1 MQPKAAVFW
10 HSPLRMFLAPSLSP
24 ACRFGGKD
32 LLTIIKHK
40 GGVAKHAF
48 ADGKWKAETEKGS
61 PEWGAVGSSPEG
73 VQTQTAALAG
83 TQ

>member
-1 MQPKAAVFW
+1 MY
-10 HSPLRMFLAPSLSP
+10 SILINP

-40 GGVAKHAF
+40 GGVSKHAF

-61 PEWGAVGSSPEG
+61 PE
-73 VQTQTAALAG
+73 
-83 TQ
+83 